1 MIEYI
6 FFNQLKFRF
15 FSRMRDIFRILV
27 MAACQ
32 IQRTNWFVW
41 NTLDMPKKY
50 LNPTSCFT
58 LNWKKTD
65 KTARKQN
72 FVTRTKF
79 VIFLSFSRIVLCE
92 FFQFYDGL
100 TVGAFDN
107 MHCRTFSACFISSKN
122 RSIATRQSTDTN
134 KLDHFEYLVVHKHKN
149 KSKMNV
155 AKKERVASNIIPFSF
170 FLLMVWHFVIFH

>member
-1 MIEYI
+1 MPSIFSVGCGTFSEFWLWQHAKSKEQIGSYEIHLICLKSTLTLPHASLWIE
-6 FFNQLKFRF
+6 
-15 FSRMRDIFRILV
+15 
-27 MAACQ
+27 
-32 IQRTNWFVW
+32 
-41 NTLDMPKKY
+41 
-50 LNPTSCFT
+50 
-58 LNWKKTD
+58 KKTV